1 MAKHTRGLVARHLC
15 VAGVAGVAARSVPAL
30 ADVVAGAFDTHLTE
44 PTGPRA
50 PWVLDVVA
58 R

>member
-15 VAGVAGVAARSVPAL
+15 EAGVDARSVPAL
-30 ADVVAGAFDTHLTE
+30 RAVVAQGFEVELHE

-50 PWVLDVVA
+50 PWILDVVA
-58 R
+58 P